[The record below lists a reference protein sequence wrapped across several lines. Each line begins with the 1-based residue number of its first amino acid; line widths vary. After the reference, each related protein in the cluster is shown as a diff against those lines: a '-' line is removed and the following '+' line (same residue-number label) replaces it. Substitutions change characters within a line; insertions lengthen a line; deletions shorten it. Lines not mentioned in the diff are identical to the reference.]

1 MLNSRQIGEIT
12 ELKCQMYC
20 IEQGYTVSK
29 RVIDNARYDL
39 ILDYNNKLY
48 RIQIKTSRWT
58 NEEHEAL
65 IFNCKSQHPTSEG
78 NKILKYLPEEIDF
91 FMTEFEGK
99 FYLIPCEK
107 AQSECKLRFKPTKN
121 NQDNRCKFAKDYLFE
136 EVLKKY

>member
-1 MLNSRQIGEIT
+1 
-12 ELKCQMYC
+12 MYC

-29 RVIDNARYDL
+29 PVIDNARYDL

-65 IFNCKSQHPTSEG
+65 IFNCKSQHPISEG
-78 NKILKYLPEEIDF
+78 NKILKYSPEEIDF

-107 AQSECKLRFKPTKN
+107 TQNECRLRFKSTKN

>member
-1 MLNSRQIGEIT
+1 
-12 ELKCQMYC
+12 MYC

-29 RVIDNARYDL
+29 PVIDNARYDL

-65 IFNCKSQHPTSEG
+65 IFNCKSQHPISEG
-78 NKILKYLPEEIDF
+78 NKILKYSPEEIDF

-107 AQSECKLRFKPTKN
+107 TQSECKLRFKPTKN